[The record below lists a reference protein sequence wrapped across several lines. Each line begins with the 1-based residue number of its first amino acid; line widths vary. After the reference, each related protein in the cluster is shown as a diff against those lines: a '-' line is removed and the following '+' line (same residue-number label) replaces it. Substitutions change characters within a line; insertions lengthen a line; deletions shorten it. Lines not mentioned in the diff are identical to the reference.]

1 MDKYTQDTWL
11 EGAQCVTADP
21 EIFFPPREKT
31 LYKAIAAEAKTYCFG
46 GNGKPQCPVIDYC
59 LWNAVDNDEQ
69 HGILGGRSHRE
80 RNAVIRKWRR
90 QYKDK
95 MTLKE
100 YIFQLDKKEN
110 NVSSKVRP

>member
-46 GNGKPQCPVIDYC
+46 GNGRPQCPVIDYC

-110 NVSSKVRP
+110 NASSKVGP